1 MTEHTIIIDFME
13 PEMPGT
19 LVHRVRNLAEDIE
32 RALSRGR
39 ASLDATG
46 FRVQPHLRAI
56 PGRTLRGTGGFPTM
70 KSLNSRMAVIVWV
83 MVACAMIPTA
93 TLAQMQIPGVGSM
106 LPDKAQLLEQAQK
119 LVADL
124 TSMKSSGK
132 LGAADTAKV
141 DSLLPKA
148 TAVNTELAKPQVEP
162 SRLAQL
168 AGQLGDLQKQV
179 GALKGVMK

>member
-1 MTEHTIIIDFME
+1 
-13 PEMPGT
+13 
-19 LVHRVRNLAEDIE
+19 
-32 RALSRGR
+32 
-39 ASLDATG
+39 
-46 FRVQPHLRAI
+46 
-56 PGRTLRGTGGFPTM
+56 M
-70 KSLNSRMAVIVWV
+70 KGLNRRMAMMMWV
-83 MVACAMIPTA
+83 MVACVMTPTV
-93 TLAQMQIPGVGSM
+93 TLAQMQIPGVGSL
-106 LPDKAQLLEQAQK
+106 LPDKAQLLELGQK

-168 AGQLGDLQKQV
+168 AGQLGDLEKQV

>member
-1 MTEHTIIIDFME
+1 MTRLGFGSSLTCMK
-13 PEMPGT
+13 
-19 LVHRVRNLAEDIE
+19 NLNI
-32 RALSRGR
+32 RMN
-39 ASLDATG
+39 
-46 FRVQPHLRAI
+46 V
-56 PGRTLRGTGGFPTM
+56 
-70 KSLNSRMAVIVWV
+70 NSRVVAMVCVIIT
-83 MVACAMIPTA
+83 CAMMPA
-93 TLAQMQIPGVGSM
+93 VTLAQMQIPGVGSM

-119 LVADL
+119 LVSDV

-148 TAVNTELAKPQVEP
+148 TAVNNELAKPQVEP

-179 GALKGVMK
+179 GALKGVMP